1 MKRIFNHITLWRAW
15 ELFLNAVVIGLTALA
30 FTGII
35 GVISMIIANPSVMD
49 GANFGI
55 YN

>member
-1 MKRIFNHITLWRAW
+1 MNRIFSHITLYRVWTW
-15 ELFLNAVVIGLTALA
+15 FLNAVVIGLTALA

-35 GVISMIIANPSVMD
+35 GVITMIIQDPSIVE

>member
-1 MKRIFNHITLWRAW
+1 MKRIFTHLTFDKVWT
-15 ELFLNAVVIGLTALA
+15 LFLNTIVIGLTALA

-35 GVISMIIANPSVMD
+35 GVITMIIQDPSIIE

>member
-1 MKRIFNHITLWRAW
+1 MKRIFTHITLWRAW
-15 ELFLNAVVIGLTALA
+15 ELFLNAVVIGLTVMA

-35 GVISMIIANPSVMD
+35 GMITLIIQDPSIME
-49 GANFGI
+49 GARFGI